1 MIVSGYRVHKWKI
14 WNTEFTWGTSG
25 YKAVWESGINSE
37 DGAVSLFRFRS
48 NTSGWWGKLKKK
60 SVRELSLKECLS
72 FFLTLD
78 YMCQYKSLWFL
89 FIKWM
94 SFLDL
99 FWVLSWLDSRCS
111 SVKWLYPFG
120 FIWGNEIFTSE
131 EKSTCYGQHLLKL
144 IWYHLFVVV
153 VFYQSAVALFDMV
166 EYYESAC
173 KVNIAF
179 NKNISGR
186 GWQGCARMIR
196 KVCYKKYI

>member
-1 MIVSGYRVHKWKI
+1 MFILFPNPGLHVSI
-14 WNTEFTWGTSG
+14 Q
-25 YKAVWESGINSE
+25 
-37 DGAVSLFRFRS
+37 
-48 NTSGWWGKLKKK
+48 
-60 SVRELSLKECLS
+60 C
-72 FFLTLD
+72 
-78 YMCQYKSLWFL
+78 LWFL

-131 EKSTCYGQHLLKL
+131 EKSTRYGQHLLKL

-196 KVCYKKYI
+196 KVCDKKYIQNSWVFNLKCIKNKMWFEF

>member
-1 MIVSGYRVHKWKI
+1 MFILFSNPGLHVSIQCIRVCD
-14 WNTEFTWGTSG
+14 F
-25 YKAVWESGINSE
+25 
-37 DGAVSLFRFRS
+37 
-48 NTSGWWGKLKKK
+48 
-60 SVRELSLKECLS
+60 CLS
-72 FFLTLD
+72 NE
-78 YMCQYKSLWFL
+78 W
-89 FIKWM
+89 
-94 SFLDL
+94 DL